1 MTTPKTT
8 PKTLPQTPPKST
20 ADASMNEGAL
30 DKLREKIDAID
41 GQLLEL
47 FNQRAKC
54 AIDVAEIKREL
65 SDDAA
70 ASINFFRPDREAQVI
85 KRLKSLNQGPLSN
98 DEVGRLIREIM
109 SACLALEQPL
119 KIAYLGPEGTFT
131 QSAAL
136 KHFGHSVSTVPMSSI
151 PDVFNSVES
160 GHADYGLVP
169 VENSTEGVISHTLDM
184 FIDSNLKVCGEVEIR
199 IHHHLAM
206 RSQDVTKIKYIYSH
220 QQSFAQCRRWLDQNF
235 PGIERIPVSSN
246 AEAARLASLEDD
258 AAAICGLPAVEV
270 FKLKICYE
278 NIEDLSDNTT
288 RFVIIGDQDVDSS
301 GNDKTSLLISTRN
314 IPGAL
319 LGLLQ
324 PLADHGISM
333 NKIESRPSHGGK
345 WAYVFFIDIDGHQ
358 QDQGVIKAL
367 NELKHQAA
375 LFKILG
381 SYPKASL

>member
-1 MTTPKTT
+1 MTDDD
-8 PKTLPQTPPKST
+8 L
-20 ADASMNEGAL
+20 E
-30 DKLREKIDAID
+30 KLRGRIDQID
-41 GQLLEL
+41 DQLLEL
-47 FNQRAKC
+47 FNQRARC
-54 AIDVAEIKREL
+54 AVEVAEVKRALNQGEE
-65 SDDAA
+65 D
-70 ASINFFRPDREAQVI
+70 INFFRPDREAQVI
-85 KRLKSLNQGPLSN
+85 KRLKSLNQGLLSN
-98 DEVGRLIREIM
+98 DEVGRLIREVM

-151 PDVFNSVES
+151 PDVFSSVKS

-184 FIDSNLKVCGEVEIR
+184 FIDSDLKVCGEVEIR
-199 IHHHLAM
+199 IHHHLAN
-206 RSQDVTKIKYIYSH
+206 RSQDSSRIRHIYSH

-246 AEAARLASLEDD
+246 AEAARLASVEDD
-258 AAAICGLPAVEV
+258 AAAICGLPAVEI
-270 FKLKICYE
+270 FDLKICHE

-288 RFVIIGDQDVDSS
+288 RFVIIGNQDVDPS

-314 IPGAL
+314 VPGAL

-324 PLADHGISM
+324 PLADNGISM
-333 NKIESRPSHGGK
+333 NKIESRPAQGHK

-358 QDQGVIKAL
+358 RDADVATAL
-367 NELKHQAA
+367 NQLKQQAS

>member
-1 MTTPKTT
+1 MSNDS
-8 PKTLPQTPPKST
+8 L
-20 ADASMNEGAL
+20 E
-30 DKLREKIDAID
+30 KLRARIDAID
-41 GQLLEL
+41 EQLLEL
-47 FNQRAKC
+47 FNQRASC
-54 AIDVAEIKREL
+54 AVEVAEVKRALNDTADE
-65 SDDAA
+65 SVT
-70 ASINFFRPDREAQVI
+70 FFRPDREAQVI
-85 KRLKSLNQGPLSN
+85 KRIKSLNQGPLSD
-98 DEVGRLIREIM
+98 DEVGRLIREVM

-136 KHFGHSVSTVPMSSI
+136 KHFGHSVSTIPMSSI

-184 FIDSNLKVCGEVEIR
+184 FMDSHLKVCGEVEIP
-199 IHHHLAM
+199 IHHHLATHSGDV
-206 RSQDVTKIKYIYSH
+206 SQIKHIYSH

-246 AEAARLASLEDD
+246 AEAARLAGLETD
-258 AAAICGLPAVEV
+258 AAAICGLPAVEI
-270 FKLKICYE
+270 FELKICYE

-288 RFVIIGDQDVDSS
+288 RFVIIGKHDVDPS
-301 GNDKTSLLISTRN
+301 GNDKTSLLISTKN
-314 IPGAL
+314 VPGAL

-324 PLADHGISM
+324 PLADHDISM
-333 NKIESRPSHGGK
+333 NKIESRPSPGRK

-358 QDQGVIKAL
+358 QDSAVIKAL
-367 NELKHQAA
+367 NELKQQAA

>member
-1 MTTPKTT
+1 MND
-8 PKTLPQTPPKST
+8 
-20 ADASMNEGAL
+20 DALE
-30 DKLREKIDAID
+30 KLRDRIDAID
-41 GQLLEL
+41 KQLLEL
-47 FNQRAKC
+47 FNQRAGC
-54 AIDVAEIKREL
+54 AVEVATVKRERSEA
-65 SDDAA
+65 SDKNVD
-70 ASINFFRPDREAQVI
+70 FFRPDREAQVI
-85 KRLKSLNQGPLSN
+85 KRIKSLNNGPLSD
-98 DEVGRLIREIM
+98 DEVGRLIREVM

-136 KHFGHSVSTVPMSSI
+136 KHFGHSVSTIPMSSI
-151 PDVFNSVES
+151 PDVFSSVES

-184 FIDSNLKVCGEVEIR
+184 FIDSSLKVCGEVEIR
-199 IHHHLAM
+199 VHHHLAM
-206 RSQDVTKIKYIYSH
+206 RSQNVSAISHIYSH

-246 AEAARLASLEDD
+246 AEAARLASVEDD
-258 AAAICGLPAVEV
+258 AAAICGLPAVEI
-270 FKLKICYE
+270 FDLKICYQ

-288 RFVIIGDQDVDSS
+288 RFVIIGRQEVGPS
-301 GNDKTSLLISTRN
+301 GNDKTSLLISTKN

-324 PLADHGISM
+324 PLADHRISM
-333 NKIESRPSHGGK
+333 NKIESRPAQGHK
-345 WAYVFFIDIDGHQ
+345 WAYVFFIDVDGHQ
-358 QDQGVIKAL
+358 QDQNVIEAF
-367 NELKHQAA
+367 NELKQQAA

>member
-1 MTTPKTT
+1 M
-8 PKTLPQTPPKST
+8 S
-20 ADASMNEGAL
+20 DSAL
-30 DKLREKIDAID
+30 EKLRQQIDAID
-41 GQLLEL
+41 EQLLEL
-47 FNQRAKC
+47 FNQRAGC
-54 AIDVAEIKREL
+54 AVDVAGVKRKLTEGG
-65 SDDAA
+65 DED
-70 ASINFFRPDREAQVI
+70 INFFRPDREAQVI
-85 KRLKSLNQGPLSN
+85 KRIKGLNQGPLSD
-98 DEVGRLIREIM
+98 DEVGRLIREVM

-184 FIDSNLKVCGEVEIR
+184 FIDSNLKVCGEVEIL
-199 IHHHLAM
+199 IHHHLATG
-206 RSQDVTKIKYIYSH
+206 SQDISKIQHIYSH

-235 PGIERIPVSSN
+235 PGVNRIPVSSN
-246 AEAARLASLEDD
+246 AEAARLASIENH
-258 AAAICGLPAVEV
+258 AAAICGLPAVEI
-270 FKLKICYE
+270 FNLKICHE
-278 NIEDLSDNTT
+278 NIEDLADNTT
-288 RFVIIGDQDVDSS
+288 RFVIIGNQDVDAS
-301 GNDKTSLLISTRN
+301 GNDKTSLLISTKN

-319 LGLLQ
+319 LSLLQ
-324 PLADHGISM
+324 PLANNKISM
-333 NKIESRPSHGGK
+333 NKIESRPAQGHK

-358 QDQGVIKAL
+358 QDKDVILAL
-367 NELKHQAA
+367 DELKQQAA

>member
-1 MTTPKTT
+1 M
-8 PKTLPQTPPKST
+8 S
-20 ADASMNEGAL
+20 DSAL
-30 DKLREKIDAID
+30 ESLRQQIDAID
-41 GQLLEL
+41 KQLLEL
-47 FNQRAKC
+47 FNKRATC
-54 AIDVAEIKREL
+54 AVDVAQVKRKLTEGG
-65 SDDAA
+65 DED
-70 ASINFFRPDREAQVI
+70 INFFRPDREAQVI
-85 KRLKSLNQGPLSN
+85 KRIKDLNQGPLSG
-98 DEVGRLIREIM
+98 DEVGRLIREVM

-184 FIDSNLKVCGEVEIR
+184 FIDSSLKVCGEVEIL
-199 IHHHLAM
+199 IHHHLAST
-206 RSQDVTKIKYIYSH
+206 SQDISKIHHIYSH

-235 PGIERIPVSSN
+235 PGVERIPVSSN
-246 AEAARLASLEDD
+246 AEAARLASNESD
-258 AAAICGLPAVEV
+258 AAAICGLQAVDI
-270 FKLKICYE
+270 FNLKICHE
-278 NIEDLSDNTT
+278 NIEDLADNTT
-288 RFVIIGDQDVDSS
+288 RFVIIGNQEVDAS
-301 GNDKTSLLISTRN
+301 GNDKTSLLISTKN

-319 LGLLQ
+319 LALLQ
-324 PLADHGISM
+324 PLASNSISM
-333 NKIESRPSHGGK
+333 NKIESRPAQGHK

-358 QDQGVIKAL
+358 QDKDVTLAL
-367 NELKHQAA
+367 DELKQQAA

>member
-1 MTTPKTT
+1 MND
-8 PKTLPQTPPKST
+8 
-20 ADASMNEGAL
+20 DALE
-30 DKLREKIDAID
+30 KLRARIDAID
-41 GQLLEL
+41 GKLLEL
-47 FNQRAKC
+47 FNQRARC
-54 AIDVAEIKREL
+54 AVDVAEVKRAL
-65 SDDAA
+65 SDGGDEGL
-70 ASINFFRPDREAQVI
+70 NFFRPDREAQVI
-85 KRLKSLNQGPLSN
+85 KRLKSLNRGPLSD
-98 DEVGRLIREIM
+98 DEVGRLIREVM

-136 KHFGHSVSTVPMSSI
+136 KHFGHSVSTIPMSSI
-151 PDVFNSVES
+151 PDVFSSVES

-184 FIDSNLKVCGEVEIR
+184 FIDSNLKVCGEVEIP
-199 IHHHLAM
+199 IHHHLANKT
-206 RSQDVTKIKYIYSH
+206 QDMSNVRHIYSH
-220 QQSFAQCRRWLDQNF
+220 QQSFAQCRRWLNQNC

-246 AEAARLASLEDD
+246 AEAARLASEEDD
-258 AAAICGLPAVEV
+258 AAAICGLPAVEI
-270 FKLKICYE
+270 FELEICYE

-288 RFVIIGDQDVDSS
+288 RFVIIGDQDVDAS
-301 GNDKTSLLISTRN
+301 GNDKTSLLISTKN
-314 IPGAL
+314 VPGAL

-333 NKIESRPSHGGK
+333 NKIESRPAQGRK

-358 QDQGVIKAL
+358 QDEAVIQAL
-367 NELKHQAA
+367 AELKQQAS

>member
-1 MTTPKTT
+1 MND
-8 PKTLPQTPPKST
+8 
-20 ADASMNEGAL
+20 DALE
-30 DKLREKIDAID
+30 KLRDRIDAID
-41 GQLLEL
+41 KQLLEL
-47 FNQRAKC
+47 FNQRAGC
-54 AIDVAEIKREL
+54 AVDVAAVKRER
-65 SDDAA
+65 SE
-70 ASINFFRPDREAQVI
+70 ASGESVDFFRPDREAQVI
-85 KRLKSLNQGPLSN
+85 KRLKSLNAGPLSD
-98 DEVGRLIREIM
+98 DEVGRLIREVM

-136 KHFGHSVSTVPMSSI
+136 KHFGHSVSTIPMSSI
-151 PDVFNSVES
+151 PDVFSSVES

-184 FIDSNLKVCGEVEIR
+184 FIDSSLKVCGEVEIR
-199 IHHHLAM
+199 VHHHLANQ
-206 RSQDVTKIKYIYSH
+206 SQKVTALRHIYSH

-246 AEAARLASLEDD
+246 AEAARLASIEDD
-258 AAAICGLPAVEV
+258 AAAICGLPAVEI
-270 FKLKICYE
+270 FGLKICYE

-288 RFVIIGDQDVDSS
+288 RFVIIGRQEVGPS
-301 GNDKTSLLISTRN
+301 GNDKTSLLISTKN

-333 NKIESRPSHGGK
+333 NKIESRPAQGHK
-345 WAYVFFIDIDGHQ
+345 WAYVFFIDVDGHQ
-358 QDQGVIKAL
+358 QDKNVIDAF
-367 NELKHQAA
+367 NELKQQAA

>member
-1 MTTPKTT
+1 MND
-8 PKTLPQTPPKST
+8 
-20 ADASMNEGAL
+20 DALQE
-30 DKLREKIDAID
+30 LRERIDLID
-41 GQLLEL
+41 EQLLEL
-47 FNQRAKC
+47 FNQRAGC
-54 AIDVAEIKREL
+54 AVDVAAVKRQRSEA
-65 SDDAA
+65 SDE
-70 ASINFFRPDREAQVI
+70 SIDFFRPDREAQVI
-85 KRLKSLNQGPLSN
+85 KRLKHLNKGPLSD
-98 DEVGRLIREIM
+98 DEVGRLIREVM

-136 KHFGHSVSTVPMSSI
+136 KHFGHSVSTIPMSSI
-151 PDVFNSVES
+151 PDVFSSVES

-184 FIDSNLKVCGEVEIR
+184 FIDSSLKVCGEVEIR
-199 IHHHLAM
+199 VHHHLAN
-206 RSQDVTKIKYIYSH
+206 RSQNVSALRHIYSH

-246 AEAARLASLEDD
+246 AEAARLASIEED
-258 AAAICGLPAVEV
+258 AAAICGLPAVEI
-270 FKLKICYE
+270 FGLKICYE

-288 RFVIIGDQDVDSS
+288 RFVIIGRQEVAPS
-301 GNDKTSLLISTRN
+301 GNDKTSLLISTKN

-333 NKIESRPSHGGK
+333 NKIESRPAQGHK
-345 WAYVFFIDIDGHQ
+345 WAYVFFIDVDGHQ
-358 QDQGVIKAL
+358 QDKNVIAAFD
-367 NELKHQAA
+367 ELRHQAA

>member
-1 MTTPKTT
+1 M
-8 PKTLPQTPPKST
+8 S
-20 ADASMNEGAL
+20 
-30 DKLREKIDAID
+30 DKDLKQLRDQIDDID
-41 GQLLEL
+41 RQLLAL
-47 FNQRAKC
+47 FNRRAAC
-54 AIDVAEIKREL
+54 AVSVADVKRQA
-65 SDDAA
+65 SDNPDAA
-70 ASINFFRPDREAQVI
+70 INFFRPDREAQVI
-85 KRLKSLNQGPLSN
+85 KRIKAENKGPLSD
-98 DEVGRLIREIM
+98 DEVGRLIREVM

-199 IHHHLAM
+199 IHHYLANQ
-206 RSQDVTKIKYIYSH
+206 SQDINAIEYIYSH

-246 AEAARLASLEDD
+246 AEAARLAKLEPK
-258 AAAICGLPAVEV
+258 AAAICGLPAVEI
-270 FKLKICYE
+270 FDLKICYE
-278 NIEDLSDNTT
+278 NIEDLADNTT
-288 RFVIIGDQDVDSS
+288 RFVIIGHEDVEPS
-301 GNDKTSLLISTRN
+301 GADKTSLLISTKN
-314 IPGAL
+314 YPGAL

-324 PLADHGISM
+324 PLADNQISM
-333 NKIESRPSHGGK
+333 NKIESRPAPERK
-345 WAYVFFIDIDGHQ
+345 WEYIFFIDIDGHQ
-358 QDQGVIKAL
+358 SEKNVAKAL
-367 NELKHQAA
+367 SELKQQAA

>member
-1 MTTPKTT
+1 
-8 PKTLPQTPPKST
+8 
-20 ADASMNEGAL
+20 
-30 DKLREKIDAID
+30 
-41 GQLLEL
+41 
-47 FNQRAKC
+47 
-54 AIDVAEIKREL
+54 VAAVKRER
-65 SDDAA
+65 SATIDE
-70 ASINFFRPDREAQVI
+70 SIDFFRPDREAQVI
-85 KRLKSLNQGPLSN
+85 KRLKHLNKGPLSD
-98 DEVGRLIREIM
+98 DEVGRLIREVM

-136 KHFGHSVSTVPMSSI
+136 KHFGHSVSTIPMSSI
-151 PDVFNSVES
+151 PDVFSSVES

-184 FIDSNLKVCGEVEIR
+184 FIDSKLKVCGEVEIR
-199 IHHHLAM
+199 VHHHLAN
-206 RSQDVTKIKYIYSH
+206 RSQNVSALRHIYSH

-246 AEAARLASLEDD
+246 AEAARLASIEED
-258 AAAICGLPAVEV
+258 AAAICGLPAVEI
-270 FKLKICYE
+270 FGLKICYE

-288 RFVIIGDQDVDSS
+288 RFVIIGRQEVGPS
-301 GNDKTSLLISTRN
+301 GNDKTSLLISTKN

-333 NKIESRPSHGGK
+333 NKIESRPAQGHK
-345 WAYVFFIDIDGHQ
+345 WAYVFFIDVDGHQ
-358 QDQGVIKAL
+358 QDKNVIAAFD
-367 NELKHQAA
+367 ELRHQAA

>member
-1 MTTPKTT
+1 MND
-8 PKTLPQTPPKST
+8 
-20 ADASMNEGAL
+20 DAL
-30 DKLREKIDAID
+30 QKLRKRIDSID
-41 GQLLEL
+41 EQLLKL
-47 FNQRAKC
+47 FNQRASCAVEVAKVKQDPSD
-54 AIDVAEIKREL
+54 AIDDNV
-65 SDDAA
+65 D
-70 ASINFFRPDREAQVI
+70 FFRPDREAQVI
-85 KRLKSLNQGPLSN
+85 SRLKSLNQGPLSD
-98 DEVGRLIREIM
+98 DEVGRLIREVM

-136 KHFGHSVSTVPMSSI
+136 KHFGHSVSTIPMSSI

-199 IHHHLAM
+199 VHHHLATQ
-206 RSQDVTKIKYIYSH
+206 SQDVSAIRHIYSH

-235 PGIERIPVSSN
+235 PGVERIPVSSN
-246 AEAARLASLEDD
+246 AEAARLASVETD
-258 AAAICGLPAVEV
+258 AAAICGLPAVEI
-270 FKLKICYE
+270 FGLKICYE

-288 RFVIIGDQDVDSS
+288 RFVIIGSQEVGPS
-301 GNDKTSLLISTRN
+301 GDDKTSLLISTKN

-333 NKIESRPSHGGK
+333 NKIESRPGQGQK
-345 WAYVFFIDIDGHQ
+345 WAYVFFIDVDGHQ
-358 QDQGVIKAL
+358 QDSNVVAAL
-367 NELKHQAA
+367 NELKQQAA

>member
-1 MTTPKTT
+1 MT
-8 PKTLPQTPPKST
+8 
-20 ADASMNEGAL
+20 DVAL
-30 DKLREKIDAID
+30 EKLRDRIDAID
-41 GQLLEL
+41 KQLLEL
-47 FNQRAKC
+47 FNQRAGC
-54 AIDVAEIKREL
+54 AVDVAAVKRER
-65 SDDAA
+65 SE
-70 ASINFFRPDREAQVI
+70 ASEESVDFFRPDREAQVI
-85 KRLKSLNQGPLSN
+85 KRLKSLNNGPLDD
-98 DEVGRLIREIM
+98 DEVGRLIREVM

-136 KHFGHSVSTVPMSSI
+136 KHFGHSVSTIPMSSI
-151 PDVFNSVES
+151 PDVFSSVES

-184 FIDSNLKVCGEVEIR
+184 FIDSSLKVCGEVEIR
-199 IHHHLAM
+199 VHHHLAM
-206 RSQDVTKIKYIYSH
+206 RSQNVSAIRHIYSH

-246 AEAARLASLEDD
+246 AEAARLAGIEDD
-258 AAAICGLPAVEV
+258 AAAICGLPAVEI
-270 FKLKICYE
+270 FGLKICYE

-288 RFVIIGDQDVDSS
+288 RFVIIGSQEVGPS
-301 GNDKTSLLISTRN
+301 GNDTTSLLISTKN

-333 NKIESRPSHGGK
+333 NKIESRPAQGHK
-345 WAYVFFIDIDGHQ
+345 WAYVFFIDVDGHQ
-358 QDQGVIKAL
+358 QDKNVIEAF
-367 NELKHQAA
+367 NELKLQAA

>member
-1 MTTPKTT
+1 M
-8 PKTLPQTPPKST
+8 S
-20 ADASMNEGAL
+20 DGAL
-30 DKLREKIDAID
+30 DALRERIDAID
-41 GQLLEL
+41 AELLDL
-47 FNQRAKC
+47 FNRRAEC
-54 AIDVAEIKREL
+54 AIEVATVKQDRTEGAEEAI
-65 SDDAA
+65 DY
-70 ASINFFRPDREAQVI
+70 FRPDREAQVI
-85 KRLKSLNQGPLSN
+85 KRLKSLNKGPLS
-98 DEVGRLIREIM
+98 DEEVGRLIREVM

-151 PDVFNSVES
+151 PDVFSSVES

-184 FIDSNLKVCGEVEIR
+184 FIDSGLKVCGEVEIR
-199 IHHHLAM
+199 VHHHLAT
-206 RSQDVTKIKYIYSH
+206 RSQNVSAIRHIYSH

-246 AEAARLASLEDD
+246 AEAARLAGLEDD
-258 AAAICGLPAVEV
+258 AGAICGLPAVES
-270 FKLKICYE
+270 FDLKICYE

-288 RFVIIGDQDVDSS
+288 RFVIIGSQEVGPS
-301 GNDKTSLLISTRN
+301 GNDKTSLLISTKN
-314 IPGAL
+314 VPGAL

-324 PLADHGISM
+324 PLADHAISM
-333 NKIESRPSHGGK
+333 NKIESRPAQGHK

-358 QDQGVIKAL
+358 QDSNVVSAL
-367 NELKHQAA
+367 NELKQQAA

>member
-1 MTTPKTT
+1 M
-8 PKTLPQTPPKST
+8 SD
-20 ADASMNEGAL
+20 DALE
-30 DKLREKIDAID
+30 KLRRQIDAID
-41 GQLLEL
+41 EQLLEL
-47 FNQRAKC
+47 FNQRARC
-54 AIDVAEIKREL
+54 AVDVAEVKRE
-65 SDDAA
+65 SGDGADD
-70 ASINFFRPDREAQVI
+70 SINFFRPDREAQVI
-85 KRLKSLNQGPLSN
+85 NRLKSLNKGPLS
-98 DEVGRLIREIM
+98 DEEVGRLIREVM

-184 FIDSNLKVCGEVEIR
+184 FIDSNLKVCGEVEIP
-199 IHHHLAM
+199 IHHHLATK
-206 RSQDVTKIKYIYSH
+206 SQDVSGIRHIYSH

-235 PGIERIPVSSN
+235 PGVERIPVSSN
-246 AEAARLASLEDD
+246 AEAARLASIESD
-258 AAAICGLPAVEV
+258 AAAICGLPAVEI
-270 FKLKICYE
+270 FDLKICYE

-288 RFVIIGDQDVDSS
+288 RFVIIGKQDVGPS
-301 GNDKTSLLISTRN
+301 GNDKTSLLISTKN
-314 IPGAL
+314 EPGAL

-324 PLADHGISM
+324 PLANHNISM
-333 NKIESRPSHGGK
+333 NKIESRPAQGRK

-358 QDQGVIKAL
+358 HDENVVAAL
-367 NELKHQAA
+367 NELKQQAA